1 MNDGKQIERLLVRP
15 AEAAAMLGVSRS
27 KIYELI
33 NSGAVPS
40 VRLEDGRLIRI
51 PLQVL
56 RRIASVDGGE
66 SDARDSRQAIQGR
79 R

>member
-40 VRLEDGRLIRI
+40 VRLEDGRLVRV
-51 PLQVL
+51 PLQAL
-56 RRIASVDGGE
+56 RDLAASAERKSAESGG
-66 SDARDSRQAIQGR
+66 RG
-79 R
+79 